1 MGLVK
6 ELDDHV
12 GHLVAALS
20 GLGRSDDT
28 LIVLT
33 SDHGDYLGDHWLGE
47 KELFHEPSVRIPL
60 IVADPS
66 RSADKSRGST
76 SRALV
81 EGIDLI
87 PTFIDVLGGNPN
99 QPWLEGRSFLDILHG
114 RNGDSREFVVAE
126 LDYFARKAR
135 LELNVAAD
143 RAKGWMVRSERWKYV
158 FYEGF
163 EPQLFDLDSDPDELI
178 DRASDPSCK
187 KIIDEHRDRLFHWF
201 RCRKSTVTVD
211 YDYLDTRHEFATR
224 GGFIFGEW

>member
-6 ELDDHV
+6 ELDDHLGDLMV
-12 GHLVAALS
+12 ALS
-20 GLGRSDDT
+20 DMGRADDT

-60 IVADPS
+60 IVVDPS
-66 RSADKSRGST
+66 ESAVAQRGT
-76 SRALV
+76 SSDAFV
-81 EGIDLI
+81 EAIDLI
-87 PTFIDVLGGNPN
+87 PTFIERLGGDPN
-99 QPWLEGRSFLDILHG
+99 QPWLEGRSFLDIIDG
-114 RNGDSREFVVAE
+114 TKAESRDFVVAE

-135 LELNVAAD
+135 LELKVAAD
-143 RAKGWMVRSERWKYV
+143 RAKGWMVRSDRWKYV

-163 EPQLFDLDSDPDELI
+163 EPQLFDLDNDPDELT
-178 DRASDPSCK
+178 DRASDPSCQGVL
-187 KIIDEHRDRLFHWF
+187 DEHRDRLFHWF